1 MWAVRVGVR
10 ESCHALRLVGLVFL
24 DTKASCDSSKAIR
37 RCHDALN
44 SKPKVFR
51 AEQTTD
57 SYSWEALSTRPCS
70 VRSALYVYVGCLL
83 ERRCDCSHNPSYRF
97 VVITMEPSYYYG
109 TQEEREEGFGENGVH
124 DR

>member
-83 ERRCDCSHNPSYRF
+83 EREI
-97 VVITMEPSYYYG
+97 VIVFTTKRMTDPQTHQTTLLSIINKDPFQMNNRVLQTG
-109 TQEEREEGFGENGVH
+109 
-124 DR
+124 